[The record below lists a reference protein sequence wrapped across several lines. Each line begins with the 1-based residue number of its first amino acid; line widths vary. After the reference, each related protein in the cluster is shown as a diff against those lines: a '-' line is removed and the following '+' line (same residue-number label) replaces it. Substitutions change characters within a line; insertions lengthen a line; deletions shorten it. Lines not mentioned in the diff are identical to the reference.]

1 MTLGQLLKSKR
12 SELGRSLEQISAATK
27 IHLKILEALEEDR
40 YADLPAR
47 AFTRGFIVTYCK
59 ALKLD
64 PDQVLKE
71 YHDFLESKF
80 TERQNRDQGHQG
92 YVFEGKEL
100 EQNKRWMVIGVTIAV
115 LFMLAVLVIFKPQN
129 RHRKEKHKEF
139 VQEPS
144 PTASPTET
152 PPVDSEAN
160 VEDNDD
166 ATEKAVTEK
175 TVTEKTVAVKAT
187 SKTSSAPIATP
198 TASPSATPAPS
209 TTATPATTP
218 SGTPTASPTPKPD
231 PLRKGDELSL
241 KEVKRRILFRALDDV
256 WVRYQADQKAPM
268 MFILRK
274 GRQLV
279 IKAKDQLH
287 METNHPA
294 ALEYKTRGYQYLPLG
309 TENFSVQP
317 DGTLQVMTEG
327 VESQPMPSP
336 LPPTTP

>member
-1 MTLGQLLKSKR
+1 VTLGQLLKSKR

-64 PDQVLKE
+64 SDQVLKE

-139 VQEPS
+139 VQEPT

-166 ATEKAVTEK
+166 A
-175 TVTEKTVAVKAT
+175 AVKAT
-187 SKTSSAPIATP
+187 AVTP
-198 TASPSATPAPS
+198 TTAPKASASPHSSASPSATPQATP
-209 TTATPATTP
+209 TVTATPSATPKATP
-218 SGTPTASPTPKPD
+218 SGTPTPKPD
-231 PLRKGDELSL
+231 TLNKGDELSL

-256 WVRYQADQKAPM
+256 WVRYQADQKPPM

-327 VESQPMPSP
+327 VESKAMPSP